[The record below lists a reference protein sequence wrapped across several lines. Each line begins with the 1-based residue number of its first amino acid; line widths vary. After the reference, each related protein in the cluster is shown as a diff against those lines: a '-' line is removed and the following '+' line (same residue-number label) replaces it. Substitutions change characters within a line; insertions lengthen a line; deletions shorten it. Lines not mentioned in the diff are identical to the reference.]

1 MPTQSQNGLKIR
13 RHHFWG
19 PIAFGRNIGP
29 LVFGLPAVKV
39 HPQPCII
46 VIILNSKADRRT
58 DKLRFVAQFNRITAA
73 FLRFTAAHREI
84 VN

>member
-1 MPTQSQNGLKIR
+1 
-13 RHHFWG
+13 
-19 PIAFGRNIGP
+19 
-29 LVFGLPAVKV
+29 LPAVKV
-39 HPQPCII
+39 HPHPCII